1 MAHQDVMSVKQTK
14 PRVLLFDIETMANLV
29 YVWGKYEQNVIAYER
44 HWYMLTFAYKWL
56 GEKETYVKSLPD
68 YSMYK
73 KDKYNDIELIK
84 DLWKLFDEAD
94 IIIAH
99 NGNSFDIKKANA
111 RFIKHKLKPPSP
123 YRSVDTKLEAK
134 KYLKMDSNK
143 LDDLGDY
150 FNIGRKINTG
160 GFELWLG
167 CEAGDRKAWKK
178 MCDYNIQDVI
188 LLEKVYLEMLPYMK
202 THPNTALWGN
212 VIGCPNCG
220 SGNTQKRG
228 VARSK
233 GITGLILKQRYQ
245 CKDCG
250 AWYQGEKV

>member
-1 MAHQDVMSVKQTK
+1 MAHQDVMSVKQIK
-14 PRVLLFDIETMANLV
+14 PKVLLFDIETMANLV

-56 GEKETYVKSLPD
+56 GDKKTYVKSLPD

-123 YRSVDTKLEAK
+123 YRSVDT
-134 KYLKMDSNK
+134 
-143 LDDLGDY
+143 
-150 FNIGRKINTG
+150 
-160 GFELWLG
+160 
-167 CEAGDRKAWKK
+167 
-178 MCDYNIQDVI
+178 IQI
-188 LLEKVYLEMLPYMK
+188 LL
-202 THPNTALWGN
+202 
-212 VIGCPNCG
+212 C
-220 SGNTQKRG
+220 
-228 VARSK
+228 
-233 GITGLILKQRYQ
+233 
-245 CKDCG
+245 
-250 AWYQGEKV
+250 

>member
-1 MAHQDVMSVKQTK
+1 MINKK
-14 PRVLLFDIETMANLV
+14 PRILLFDIETMANLV
-29 YVWGKYEQNVIAYER
+29 YVWGKYEQNVIAYQR

-56 GEKETYVKSLPD
+56 GEKKTYVKSLPD
-68 YSMYK
+68 YKLYK
-73 KDKYNDIELIK
+73 KDKHNDLELIK

-99 NGNSFDIKKANA
+99 NGASFDIKKTNA
-111 RFIKHKLKPPSP
+111 RFIKHKLRPPTP
-123 YRSVDTKLEAK
+123 YQIIDTKLVAK

-167 CEAGDRKAWKK
+167 CEANDPKAWKK

-188 LLEKVYLEMLPYMK
+188 LLEKVYLEMLPFMVN
-202 THPNTALWGN
+202 HPNVGLMNGEKTS
-212 VIGCPNCG
+212 CPNCG
-220 SGNTQKRG
+220 SKETQKRG
-228 VARSK
+228 FGYNR
-233 GITGLILKQRYQ
+233 TGKYQRYQ
-245 CKDCG
+245 CMGCG
-250 AWYQGEKV
+250 AWSKSGITSNSQLR